1 MAIVYKKSLSP
12 TSKDNY
18 SPGVVQFPFLV
29 ISQID
34 KMNIYTATAEEIGS
48 LENIGA
54 VSVEKII
61 ELQKAAMAG
70 SHDPITVKDL
80 VKVRLP
86 EDYRLNLIDHGELS
100 LEMPEIAK
108 PKTPVVTTRKTET
121 ASKADLQKLEKDFG
135 RTLEKNLEVF
145 WNRISTKIDKID
157 KLWTKCTDLEKKVDK
172 IDELC
177 GKFENLYSKFDKLA
191 KNADQE
197 KHRK

>member
-18 SPGVVQFPFLV
+18 SPGVVQFPFLI

-54 VSVEKII
+54 VSVDKKI
-61 ELQKAAMAG
+61 ELRKAAMAG

-86 EDYRLNLIDHGELS
+86 EDYWLNLIEHGELS

-121 ASKADLQKLEKDFG
+121 ASKADLQKMEKDFG

-145 WNRISTKIDKID
+145 WNRILTKI
-157 KLWTKCTDLEKKVDK
+157 EK
-172 IDELC
+172 
-177 GKFENLYSKFDKLA
+177 N
-191 KNADQE
+191 
-197 KHRK
+197 